1 MRTRIVLAALLLVA
15 ACGEAGPIPGFQTL
29 EDSPQVA
36 TEVAVTATSVAPDL
50 HLIDT
55 TVRNPFEPP

>member
-15 ACGEAGPIPGFQTL
+15 ACGEAGPTPGFQPMPDAPQTAAEAIVTTTTL
-29 EDSPQVA
+29 PLDP
-36 TEVAVTATSVAPDL
+36 
-50 HLIDT
+50 HIIDV